1 MRNGC
6 TYQIRFYRKKRSSQ
20 WTLSSLNTQHCN
32 HPTASR
38 YSTYASHR
46 RATPEQHELIT
57 QLIDSGSTDQQIV
70 QVLNSH
76 NRNCSSD
83 CEGHG
88 AFVSKD
94 IANMRTRFSGVSIS
108 SNNSIK
114 RFINSMESR
123 GYTFR
128 LRTDDNNKFVALYFT
143 HERMIQRAR
152 QLSDVIIIDATYKT
166 NKYKMPFVNMVG
178 VSNLG
183 RDFKSLANFPI
194 AGAWISSENKASYQW
209 VMEQLEATV
218 FPEGSS
224 WRPGVTVTDQDQAL
238 MNAIDN
244 VFPDAGNILC
254 NLHIGRNFKKNI
266 GPFVDEPE
274 EKWMEIKKAL

>member
-1 MRNGC
+1 
-6 TYQIRFYRKKRSSQ
+6 
-20 WTLSSLNTQHCN
+20 
-32 HPTASR
+32 
-38 YSTYASHR
+38 
-46 RATPEQHELIT
+46 
-57 QLIDSGSTDQQIV
+57 
-70 QVLNSH
+70 
-76 NRNCSSD
+76 
-83 CEGHG
+83 
-88 AFVSKD
+88 
-94 IANMRTRFSGVSIS
+94 
-108 SNNSIK
+108 
-114 RFINSMESR
+114 
-123 GYTFR
+123 
-128 LRTDDNNKFVALYFT
+128 
-143 HERMIQRAR
+143 MIQRAR

-194 AGAWISSENKASYQW
+194 AGAWISSENEASYQW

-274 EKWMEIKKAL
+274 EKWTEIKKALDSIYRCTTMDGFFKGQKEYIALVNTNTKDKGKKAMCHMDRYSIEGIK